1 MKYLLNFSLI
11 FIFSILLVSYAK
23 EKKATHSSE
32 SPAIYSIDPK
42 NSTVQWTAF
51 KTSAKVPVK
60 GIFNEIKINKSNE
73 GSSPSAAL
81 EGLEFE
87 IPVSSIFSK
96 NPIRDAKLNKFFFA
110 VMENSLHLKGSFKI
124 ENQEKGKLS
133 LTMNGLT
140 KDLPFDFE
148 MSQDTIIISASMDLN
163 NWQAQAALES
173 INQACLELHRGADGV
188 SKTWD
193 EVLINAKIL
202 AVKK

>member
-1 MKYLLNFSLI
+1 MKNALNFLPV
-11 FIFSILLVSYAK
+11 FIFALLIVSCAK
-23 EKKATHSSE
+23 EKKATDLSDSS
-32 SPAIYSIDPK
+32 AIYIIDSK

-51 KTSAKVPVK
+51 KTSDKVPVK
-60 GIFNEIKINKSNE
+60 GIFKEVKIIKSNE
-73 GSSPSAAL
+73 ASSPSAAL

-96 NPIRDAKLNKFFFA
+96 DTIRDAKLNKFFFA

-124 ENQEKGKLS
+124 ENQEKGKLL

-148 MSQDTIIISASMDLN
+148 MSHDTILINASMDLN
-163 NWQAQAALES
+163 NWQAQTALES
-173 INQACLELHRGADGV
+173 LNQACLELHTGADGV

-202 AVKK
+202 TVKK